1 MEGNRIQLSTYG
13 VRKEKRFLNGR
24 FFFRITFDP
33 SIRYTIWSII
43 IGGGLNA
50 TAVYSCLQ
58 TQAQRYLC
66 VKSTRAAQKYLSL
79 DKNEF
84 NFLV

>member
-1 MEGNRIQLSTYG
+1 MFENSY
-13 VRKEKRFLNGR
+13 
-24 FFFRITFDP
+24 RITLNP

-43 IGGGLNA
+43 IGGGFNA

-66 VKSTRAAQKYLSL
+66 VKNTRSAQKYFICLFF
-79 DKNEF
+79 DKNFFSLILELLGLIF
-84 NFLV
+84 